1 MLKNRCSSVEAF
13 VYACDRRLWVC
24 VGGPE
29 RSRRT
34 VVGVV
39 AGAQS
44 VCMILLWLWVGFVV
58 VPPGPVESA
67 HSMRLNCTPATMYE
81 IKKYWH
87 PSPPTSDP
95 FLFLLSLSCPLAPIL
110 FPSSRYV
117 THPDYVCLP
126 PFLISRLPSF
136 SIPYQPLSL
145 LAQSPSLPPCEG
157 GSRSPFTCGPSS
169 PRAAAGAA
177 TLTKKHECGK
187 HMRCGSTRT
196 VAQLST
202 VNRNY

>member
-67 HSMRLNCTPATMYE
+67 HSMRLNCTPATM
-81 IKKYWH
+81 K
-87 PSPPTSDP
+87 PSITGILLRQPLTLFYFP
-95 FLFLLSLSCPLAPIL
+95 FLFSVLSLPFYFLPRATLPIRITSASLL
-110 FPSSRYV
+110 FSSL
-117 THPDYVCLP
+117 VCLP
-126 PFLISRLPSF
+126 FQSH
-136 SIPYQPLSL
+136 YQPLSL